1 MDKHTA
7 SLAFIDEEGK
17 RKDVALIKLLLE
29 HGADANPMGNFII
42 SRTLQHHGDRAY
54 EIVELLLTYGAD
66 INTPLSALY
75 TAIKYVD
82 KLGIRTIELL
92 LEHGANVTADV
103 FQSAIEYGDL
113 EVLELLRQ
121 HSVNAKSQIESDPS
135 VP

>member
-7 SLAFIDEEGK
+7 SLAFIDEDWK
-17 RKDVALIKLLLE
+17 RQDVTLIKLLLE
-29 HGADANPMGNFII
+29 HGADVNPMGNFII
-42 SRTLQHHGDRAY
+42 SRTLQYHRDHAY

-92 LEHGANVTADV
+92 LENSANVTADV
-103 FQSAIEYGDL
+103 LQSAIEYGDP

-121 HSVNAKSQIESDPS
+121 HRVNANSQIESDPT